1 MDTAYNISRIR
12 YGEDP
17 ALDACIKVASFNIKR
32 DSRFQGTHSWQY
44 RRELVADIIR
54 KSGLAIIGVQELLPT
69 MREDLHTLLQDYSIF
84 GDGRKRNR
92 SNEQSAI
99 LLRDHDTR
107 LLGGQTFW
115 LSKHPEQSGSR
126 AYFSMFPR
134 ICTVCEVFVQ
144 EYGRSI
150 RVFNT
155 HFDHICSPARTL
167 GVRIILEYMHRMNE
181 RSPMPCILMG
191 DLNAAPDSKP
201 IRILRENRHTYP
213 DIHLNC
219 AYDLMKNRAS
229 INTYHGFTGRITPRP
244 PIDYIFVSDE
254 FVIKDTYLDTTHT
267 GELYPSDHFPLVAE
281 LGLKKQEVELAG

>member
-1 MDTAYNISRIR
+1 M
-12 YGEDP
+12 
-17 ALDACIKVASFNIKR
+17 DACIKVASFNIKR
-32 DSRFQGTHSWQY
+32 DSRFQGTHGWPY

-69 MREDLHTLLQDYSIF
+69 MREDLHTLLQDYHIF

-107 LLGGQTFW
+107 FLGGQTFW

-191 DLNAAPDSKP
+191 DLNAPPDSKP
-201 IRILRENRHTYP
+201 IRILRENRHAYP
-213 DIHLNC
+213 DIHLNY
-219 AYDLMKNRAS
+219 AYDLIKNRTAA
-229 INTYHGFTGRITPRP
+229 NTYHGFTGRMTPRP

-254 FVIKDTYLDTTHT
+254 FIIRDAYLDTTHA
-267 GELYPSDHFPLVAE
+267 GGLYPSDHFPLVAE
-281 LGLKKQEVELAG
+281 LGLKKQVVELAG